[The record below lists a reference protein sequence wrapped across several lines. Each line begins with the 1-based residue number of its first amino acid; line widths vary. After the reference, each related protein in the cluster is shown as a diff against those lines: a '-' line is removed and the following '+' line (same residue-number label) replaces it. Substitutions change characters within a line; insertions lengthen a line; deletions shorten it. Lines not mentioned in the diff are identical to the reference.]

1 MSSRKIRIVGG
12 GIGGLI
18 LATQLGRRFERSG
31 AGEVTLIDRDAT
43 HIWKPMLHA
52 IAAGTWN
59 VYQQQLPYLAHARD
73 HGYSYV
79 PGELIG
85 IDRSRKVIK
94 LAPFIYEGEVII
106 EARQLE
112 YDVLIMA
119 IGSQAND
126 FGIPGVAE
134 FCHFI
139 DSQAQAE
146 SFNVR
151 LRGRIIESV
160 VRDEVLHVA
169 IVGAGATGVELCAEL
184 SQLLDTAAGY
194 GDPNIRRR
202 LHLTLLESGPRIL
215 PAFPESVSSSTVDQ
229 LRKIGVDVRV
239 DVRVVAAEAG
249 GFRLADDSLVPAQI
263 MVWAAGVKAARFL
276 DKIDGLETS
285 RANQLLIRPTLQS
298 TLDDN
303 VFAVG
308 DCASL
313 TPPGEA
319 RPLAPTAQVAHQQAM
334 YLCRHFCDWL
344 DGKPL
349 PPFQYRD
356 FGSLV
361 SLGEY
366 NAFGTL
372 GRFGFFKGGFIRGR
386 FAQFSH
392 AMLYRRHQLV
402 LHGFFKSTLLWAAE
416 HLNAFVRPKI
426 RLS

>member
-1 MSSRKIRIVGG
+1 MASRKIRIVGG

-18 LATQLGRRFERSG
+18 LATQLGKRFKRSDTY
-31 AGEVTLIDRDAT
+31 EVTLIDRDAT

-59 VYQQQLPYLAHARD
+59 VYQQQLPYLAHAKD

-79 PGELIG
+79 PGELSG
-85 IDRSRKVIK
+85 IDRARKQIE
-94 LAPFIYEGEVII
+94 LAPFIYEGETII
-106 EARQLE
+106 ERRTLD
-112 YDVLIMA
+112 YDVLIIA
-119 IGSQAND
+119 VGSQAND
-126 FGIPGVAE
+126 FGIPGVSE

-139 DSQAQAE
+139 DSQVQAE
-146 SFNVR
+146 SFNIR

-160 VRDEVLHVA
+160 VHDEVLHVA

-184 SQLLDTAAGY
+184 SQLLDAAAAY

-215 PAFPESVSSSTVDQ
+215 PAFPESVSNSTAEQ

-239 DVRVVAAEAG
+239 NVRVIAAEAG
-249 GFRLADDSLVPAQI
+249 GFRLADESLVPAQI

-276 DKIDGLETS
+276 NGIDGLETS
-285 RANQLLIRPTLQS
+285 RPNQLLVRPTLQT
-298 TLDDN
+298 TLDDHI
-303 VFAVG
+303 FALG

-313 TPPGEA
+313 TPPGET

-334 YLCRHFCDWL
+334 HLSRYFPDWL
-344 DGKPL
+344 EGKPL
-349 PPFQYRD
+349 PGFQYRD

-402 LHGFFKSTLLWAAE
+402 LHGFLKSTLLWAAE